1 MGQSQSQSQE
11 KDEGY
16 DPKDET
22 PEQDHFTNHQNHHPT
37 SDDFVFSSQIDSSIN
52 PAIPLPQ
59 HFAKIKYSSSP
70 ASRLNSSQAPTP
82 IPRRKMSASPPYRSS
97 PAFGSSMELGI
108 QADEHGNSAHLPKKK
123 KRNRKRQ
130 GSASYPEEDHR
141 LLPYSSTD
149 PNALAYEGEQQQDEV
164 NNQHRRDKKESKR
177 AAKLAKQQAEASA
190 VLGSAEELS
199 RFAEIWDSQ
208 ERDIAAKRE
217 REEQGDLGAY
227 IEESAESQSATSKKR
242 KRKSQT
248 QAEEAPQRTLKKHKN
263 LHNGTSDVAAEP
275 DGQVHDDA
283 IEEPEASNIDD
294 INFNDLAEQLYSGR
308 KRKPHTDAIDEGSTP
323 AIGTGLETEEPVEA
337 IDVDNI
343 EGDLTG
349 NRLEANDEVEMYQ
362 DDGIHHAYNH
372 HGASNMT
379 SEAPSTSRILTTHQ
393 FSVPTRDSDE
403 FTHDINNGE
412 LAIANAV
419 QGDVVD
425 HKEQNPAGISR
436 EIALNH
442 INSTNYHDVEVPSSV
457 PHSGTVGEPSAKSH
471 ANNKAST
478 GRKRVA
484 KPDYFSR
491 MVDEIDEIDEPTNS
505 QSPSSAALSRRS
517 GKGKQTAIS
526 EYETQAGSSTAN
538 GQVRQPK
545 ITSMLRDSPNGESD
559 IAVTPTTESVVRLR
573 TPKTPATLS
582 GAFSDFEIR
591 NLTQAIER
599 FREDHGMTQYAV
611 NDLIHRNPKEARGT
625 ELWERI
631 MATCPGRS
639 RQKVINQT
647 RRRFH
652 NFVARGTWTT
662 EQDQELRQLYEH
674 HGSKYAMI
682 GQLINRHPEDVRDR
696 IRNYI
701 VCGDNLRK
709 DQWSQEET
717 NRLIAIVEQAIAEIR
732 RQRTLQSLDDSRPV
746 EEDISWQLVSLGMDR
761 TRSRLQCIAK
771 WKSLKPQLS
780 GGGLDGEVVPIE
792 EIIQQARETATTM
805 SYRNRSLIVNEILK
819 TNANADSRIP
829 WLKVRTE
836 LKGKWTRPPIMVVWF
851 RLKRTLPGWQSLN
864 VKETCTLL
872 LQRFQQTHKLEY
884 PSEESGDLDYDV
896 EYREIEYKIKK
907 GRKTNSAP
915 KSAAFVGKASDD
927 DEEEEEAEE
936 DEEAEDEDE
945 DEEAEE
951 VIRDQLDAT
960 GEEAEASHGHRPR
973 SVDLGVGRT
982 SEKER
987 IVEDSEPETKTRG
1000 RRLRRT
1006 RSRGAFLK
1014 PGGAQENDDDDNQSS
1029 DTNASQVSS
1038 IPAR

>member
-16 DPKDET
+16 DPKDE
-22 PEQDHFTNHQNHHPT
+22 PSEQDHFENHQNHHPA
-37 SDDFVFSSQIDSSIN
+37 SDDFVFSSQIDSSTN
-52 PAIPLPQ
+52 PAIPLPRRS
-59 HFAKIKYSSSP
+59 AKIKYSSSP
-70 ASRLNSSQAPTP
+70 ASRLNSSQTPTP
-82 IPRRKMSASPPYRSS
+82 IPRRKMSASSPYQSS
-97 PAFGSSMELGI
+97 PAFGSSLELGV
-108 QADEHGNSAHLPKKK
+108 QADERGNSAHVSKKK
-123 KRNRKRQ
+123 KRNKKRQ
-130 GSASYPEEDHR
+130 DSTSYPDEDHR
-141 LLPYSSTD
+141 PHFPHSSTD
-149 PNALAYEGEQQQDEV
+149 PNAPAYDGEQQQDQV
-164 NNQHRRDKKESKR
+164 NSQHKRDKKGSKR

-190 VLGSAEELS
+190 ALESAEEPS

-208 ERDIAAKRE
+208 ERVIAAKRE
-217 REEQGDLGAY
+217 REEQEDLGAY
-227 IEESAESQSATSKKR
+227 IQEPLESQNDTSKKR
-242 KRKSQT
+242 KRKSQNL
-248 QAEEAPQRTLKKHKN
+248 AEEAPQRTSKKRKS
-263 LHNGTSDVAAEP
+263 LHNGTSDIAAEHDEQAH
-275 DGQVHDDA
+275 DGA
-283 IEEPEASNIDD
+283 IEEPETSNNDD

-308 KRKPHTDAIDEGSTP
+308 KRKSYANAIEEEPTP
-323 AIGTGLETEEPVEA
+323 VIETGPEHEEPVGA
-337 IDVDNI
+337 MDVDSV

-349 NRLEANDEVEMYQ
+349 NRSEASDEVEVYQ

-372 HGASNMT
+372 QHSASSNMA
-379 SEAPSTSRILTTHQ
+379 SEAPSTNHIFTTDQ
-393 FSVPTRDSDE
+393 FNDPTRDSDE
-403 FTHDINNGE
+403 PTDGANNGE
-412 LAIANAV
+412 LAIADTI
-419 QGDVVD
+419 QSDVAD
-425 HKEQNPAGISR
+425 HKEQNRTGING

-442 INSTNYHDVEVPSSV
+442 FNGTTYSDVEVPSSV
-457 PHSGTVGEPSAKSH
+457 PHPGSAGEPSAKSR
-471 ANNKAST
+471 ANNKTST

-484 KPDYFSR
+484 KPDFFSR
-491 MVDEIDEIDEPTNS
+491 MVDEIDDPTNS
-505 QSPSSAALSRRS
+505 QSPSSAALSRRN
-517 GKGKQTAIS
+517 GKGKQVAVS
-526 EYETQAGSSTAN
+526 GYETEAGPSTAN

-545 ITSMLRDSPNGESD
+545 ITSMLRDSPNGDSD
-559 IAVTPTTESVVRLR
+559 VAATPTTESVVRLR
-573 TPKTPATLS
+573 TPRTPATLS

-599 FREDHGMTQYAV
+599 FREDHDMTQYAV

-696 IRNYI
+696 IRNYVI
-701 VCGDNLRK
+701 CGDNLRK

-717 NRLIAIVEQAIAEIR
+717 NRLIAIVEQAVAEIR
-732 RQRTLQSLDDSRPV
+732 RQRTLQGLDDSRPV
-746 EEDISWQLVSLGMDR
+746 EEDISWQLVSMGMDR

-771 WKSLKPQLS
+771 WKSLKPQLN

-805 SYRNRSLIVNEILK
+805 SYRNRSLIINEILK

-836 LKGKWTRPPIMVVWF
+836 LKGKWTRPPIMIVWC
-851 RLKRTLPGWQSLN
+851 RLKRTLPGWRSLN
-864 VKETCTLL
+864 VKEACTLL

-884 PSEESGDLDYDV
+884 PSEESGDLDYNA

-907 GRKTNSAP
+907 GRKTNSTP
-915 KSAAFVGKASDD
+915 KSAAFVSKASDD
-927 DEEEEEAEE
+927 EDEEEEGEEEEEEEEEA
-936 DEEAEDEDE
+936 
-945 DEEAEE
+945 
-951 VIRDQLDAT
+951 IRDQLDAI
-960 GEEAEASHGHRPR
+960 GEGAEVSHGRRPR
-973 SVDLGVGRT
+973 SVDLGVSRAG
-982 SEKER
+982 EKER
-987 IVEDSEPETKTRG
+987 VVEDSEPETKTRSL
-1000 RRLRRT
+1000 RRRRT
-1006 RSRGAFLK
+1006 RS
-1014 PGGAQENDDDDNQSS
+1014 GGAHFKPEDVQENDDDNQSS